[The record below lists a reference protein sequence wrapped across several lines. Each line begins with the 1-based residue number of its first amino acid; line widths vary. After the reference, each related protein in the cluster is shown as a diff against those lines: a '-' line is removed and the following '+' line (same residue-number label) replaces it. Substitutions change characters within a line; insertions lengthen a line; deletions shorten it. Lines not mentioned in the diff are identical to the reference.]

1 MILTEEKTY
10 TISLE
15 KEENDSENGLTG
27 NTIELEFSNKELL
40 HEIITCGMPVQRLTA
55 AYPEKKRLEMLYKMF
70 LVETALDT
78 EGDRL
83 KKSKKTA
90 YLDSS
95 EKSVISYYMGMF
107 FTKLISHR
115 LYGDEYLT
123 HLNLVRKIDHSE

>member
-55 AYPEKKRLEMLYKMF
+55 AYPEKSGWKCYIRCFWWKQHWILR
-70 LVETALDT
+70 ET
-78 EGDRL
+78 G
-83 KKSKKTA
+83 
-90 YLDSS
+90 
-95 EKSVISYYMGMF
+95 
-107 FTKLISHR
+107 
-115 LYGDEYLT
+115 
-123 HLNLVRKIDHSE
+123 

>member
-55 AYPEKKRLEMLYKMF
+55 AYPEKKRLEMQ
-70 LVETALDT
+70 ERT
-78 EGDRL
+78 
-83 KKSKKTA
+83 KKQ
-90 YLDSS
+90 
-95 EKSVISYYMGMF
+95 I
-107 FTKLISHR
+107 I
-115 LYGDEYLT
+115 DELGS
-123 HLNLVRKIDHSE
+123 LLEQDQL

>member
-78 EGDRL
+78 EGDRR
-83 KKSKKTA
+83 KSQKNS
-90 YLDSS
+90 LS
-95 EKSVISYYMGMF
+95 GF
-107 FTKLISHR
+107 FGKECDFL
-115 LYGDEYLT
+115 LYGYVFYEADQPQT
-123 HLNLVRKIDHSE
+123 VRR

>member
-55 AYPEKKRLEMLYKMF
+55 AYLEKKRLEMLYKMF

-107 FTKLISHR
+107 FTKLMHNRIGQKNIAFHINSFR
-115 LYGDEYLT
+115 FFL
-123 HLNLVRKIDHSE
+123 